1 MTERAGR
8 MTSLAAL
15 PSRNRG
21 CANSGKG
28 RGREGGRVPGDGRVP
43 RSSGTRHL
51 WIFAGGIASFAA
63 TKEEPKEEGKDGES
77 GNTADDAAD
86 DLEEAFV
93 RSVDAVRARRSG
105 RGYAQLRRLF
115 SRQRFPSRLQLK
127 ESE

>member
-15 PSRNRG
+15 PSSNRG
-21 CANSGKG
+21 CANSGEG

-51 WIFAGGIASFAA
+51 WVFAGGIASLA
-63 TKEEPKEEGKDGES
+63 TTEEEPEEEGKEGES

-93 RSVDAVRARRSG
+93 RSVDAVGTG
-105 RGYAQLRRLF
+105 R
-115 SRQRFPSRLQLK
+115 
-127 ESE
+127 